1 MLSEV
6 YYILRSKAD
15 GRYVT
20 SHPEPDSP
28 LAYLL
33 LFSENFDALSY
44 LNKHATDVK
53 DRFAVESVTGYQIKP
68 ILQRWRF
75 TGIAMVKEPLLPQIE
90 FIQIKQN

>member
-68 ILQRWRF
+68 ILQRWGF
-75 TGIAMVKEPLLPQIE
+75 VGIGKVKDVLLPE
-90 FIQIKQN
+90 VDFIIVNA

>member
-53 DRFAVESVTGYQIKP
+53 DPFAVESVTGYQIKP
-68 ILQRWRF
+68 ILQRWGF

>member
-20 SHPEPDSP
+20 AHPEPDSP
-28 LAYLL
+28 SAYLL

-44 LNKHATDVK
+44 KNKHATDVK

-68 ILQRWRF
+68 ILQRWGF